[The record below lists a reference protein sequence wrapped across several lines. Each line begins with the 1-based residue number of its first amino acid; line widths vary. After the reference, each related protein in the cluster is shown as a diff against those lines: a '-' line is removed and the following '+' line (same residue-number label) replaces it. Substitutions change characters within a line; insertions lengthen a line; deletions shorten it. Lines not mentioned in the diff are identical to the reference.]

1 MKQLSKTFIWILM
14 GLLIVGLAGFGVVN
28 GSGTSRSV
36 ASVGSETVSIDDYG
50 RALLQ
55 EQQAI
60 QAQSGQS
67 IPLSQLVSFG
77 VDRTVLNRLI
87 TTAVLDDEMSRVG
100 LSIGDETLLKQ
111 ISQISAFQDDKG
123 QFNRNA
129 YSFSLQNA
137 GLREIEFENDMRQEA
152 ARILAQGAIMSAAEM
167 SPVMA
172 DTLTDYIG
180 ARRSFSYLSLAAS
193 DIVQT
198 QVTPDAVQ
206 LQAFYDENIAQFT
219 LPETKEITY
228 LALRPEML
236 LDTVE
241 VDEQSL
247 RDAYETRIDEYNVPA
262 RRLVERLVFS
272 DEDSAA
278 TAMAQLEVGGTTF
291 EQLVEQR
298 GLSLD
303 DVDLGDLPRT
313 QLGAAADG
321 IFAADVGQTVG
332 PLPSDLGPALYRVN
346 GILEGR
352 ETTFEQAESELR
364 SELAIDRA
372 RRVIEQ
378 RAEDIEDIMAGGAT
392 LEEIAAEEE
401 LELGV
406 IGWTGESTDGIAAFE
421 AFRDAANAVTEADF
435 PTTAFLED
443 GSLFALR
450 LNETKPSRP
459 NPFDQARDAVLE
471 SYSQDRVAK
480 ALAQQAE
487 TLRTSTTENG
497 GIFPEGY
504 TPSIE
509 TGLRRTAYIDTAP
522 VDLLNQVFEMEIGE
536 LRVISDA
543 QTALV
548 VRLDDILPPAEDEEM
563 ARLSDA
569 LGTQLDQSIASQL
582 LQIYL
587 NALRDNVTPRVNQH
601 TIDAAHASFQ

>member
-321 IFAADVGQTVG
+321 IFAADVGQAVG